1 MGDSGRSETMVGRMG
16 ESRVRFWLLLG
27 GNRWVVTSVFTVCL
41 FVFLIVV
48 GAIGPS
54 SFRSVMGNT
63 NQVAIAFQAFIA
75 SLITGVTLVVTIGQ
89 LVLSQE
95 LGSLDTQRERME
107 GVVTFRRDVDELF
120 GSIGAPDPPKFLRQ
134 LVQVSSDRAAALGEA
149 VEENDDEELCE
160 QVDRFVTDLT
170 ENAEAVDEQL
180 GDTDFGG
187 FDLLHAAMNYNHSW
201 KLYGALWLRSEYEG
215 RLSDDEHEAFDE
227 LIDVL
232 TFFGPTREHFKAIY
246 FQWELVRL
254 IRSILLTA
262 IPALAVAITSLLF
275 LAPTSLPGTTVGVA
289 NLVWVVSAASTVA
302 IVPFFVLASIVLRVA
317 TVAKRTSAIGPFV
330 LHESD
335 RGDDIELER

>member
-1 MGDSGRSETMVGRMG
+1 MGDSEQSETMVGRMG

-27 GNRWVVTSVFTVCL
+27 GNRWVVASVFTVCL

-54 SFRSVMGNT
+54 SFRSVMANT

-75 SLITGVTLVVTIGQ
+75 SLVTGVTLVVTIGQ

-95 LGSLDTQRERME
+95 LGSLGKQRERMD
-107 GVVTFRRDVDELF
+107 GVMTFRRDVDELF
-120 GSIGAPDPPKFLRQ
+120 GSVGAPDPPKFLRE
-134 LVQVSSDRAAALGEA
+134 LIEVSSDRAAALGVA
-149 VEENDDEELCE
+149 VADNGDEELCE

-180 GDTDFGG
+180 EDTDFGG

-215 RLSDDEHEAFDE
+215 GLSDDEHESFDE

-262 IPALAVAITSLLF
+262 IPALAVAIASLLF

-289 NLVWVVSAASTVA
+289 NLVWVVSAASAVT
-302 IVPFFVLASIVLRVA
+302 IVPFFVLASIVLRIA

-335 RGDDIELER
+335 RGDDIELEG